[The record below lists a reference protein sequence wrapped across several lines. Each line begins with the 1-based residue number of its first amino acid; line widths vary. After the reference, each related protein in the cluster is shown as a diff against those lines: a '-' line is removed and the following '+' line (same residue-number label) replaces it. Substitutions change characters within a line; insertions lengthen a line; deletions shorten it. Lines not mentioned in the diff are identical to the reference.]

1 MIAFLAGIFIAGT
14 LIPLSAE
21 NAEAA
26 QSGWVRTSSGWHYYG
41 KDGKTYKGWHHM
53 SVKEGEKKS
62 HWSYFDSNGVM
73 YTGWHWMTSK
83 EGEKTPHWS
92 YFGPNGWLR
101 TGWQRLG
108 AADGEKTV
116 HWSYFGANGWL
127 RTGWQWLG
135 AGDGEKTAHWSYF
148 GPNGWL
154 RTGWQK
160 MGTSSNPD
168 GNNKTHW
175 SYFSNAGWLFTQ
187 TGAHYQGGK
196 HFNNSG
202 NGWAEIYN
210 GIMSWDN
217 DNASYLFKD
226 GVVDKS
232 RSSYT
237 QEEFTYKLSNGRVK
251 TDGNLYSANGRKTI
265 IIGDSRTVLA
275 YYYKAGG
282 SYSRQINVRSGLEC
296 YIAKVGASYNN
307 YNNWFASAI
316 SSAENSKVGKIDK
329 NTDIVFCM
337 GVNDIDIS
345 GNTNVTKYAN
355 TINSKADTW
364 TKKGARVYYAAVGS
378 WRGYDN
384 LVNSWNN
391 AIKAKLN
398 KNVRWINSPVMTG
411 YYANDGIHYNVEGS
425 KRFIKEILLRR

>member
-1 MIAFLAGIFIAGT
+1 MIIAGT
-14 LIPLSAE
+14 IIPLSAE

-26 QSGWVRTSSGWHYYG
+26 QTGWVRTDSGWHYYG
-41 KDGKTYKGWHHM
+41 EDGKTYKGWHYM
-53 SVKEGEKKS
+53 SVKEGEKTA
-62 HWSYFDSNGVM
+62 HWSYFDSDGVM
-73 YTGWHWMTSK
+73 YTGWHRMTSK

-92 YFGPNGWLR
+92 YFGTNGWLR
-101 TGWQRLG
+101 TDWQWLDAG
-108 AADGEKTV
+108 DGEKTA

-127 RTGWQWLG
+127 RTGWQ
-135 AGDGEKTAHWSYF
+135 E
-148 GPNGWL
+148 
-154 RTGWQK
+154 
-160 MGTSSNPD
+160 MGTDSNPD
-168 GNNKTHW
+168 GNSKKHW
-175 SYFSNAGWLFTQ
+175 SYFTNTGWLFTQ

-202 NGWAEIYN
+202 NGWAEIYS

-226 GVVDKS
+226 GLVDKS
-232 RSSYT
+232 RTSYT
-237 QEEFTYKLSNGRVK
+237 QKGFTYKLSNGSVK
-251 TDGNLYSANGRKTI
+251 TDDNLYSTNGRKTI

-296 YIAKVGASYNN
+296 YIAKVGASYDN

-337 GVNDIDIS
+337 GVNDIDTS
-345 GNTNVTKYAN
+345 GNANVTKYAK
-355 TINSKADTW
+355 TINKKADTW

-378 WRGYDN
+378 WRGHDAQ
-384 LVNSWNN
+384 VKSWNN
-391 AIKAKLN
+391 AIKEKLN
-398 KNVRWINSPVMTG
+398 ENVKWINTPDMTG
-411 YYANDGIHYNVEGS
+411 YYANDGVHYNVEGS
-425 KRFIKEILLRR
+425 KKFMKEILLGR